1 MESKLKNNT
10 SKQLLWIGMIGITM
24 FFAGLTSAV
33 IVRSADHGWERL
45 NNIPQWFWYSTF
57 AIVLSSLFLIIAKKQ
72 VRQGISPTPYIFSTL
87 ILGLLFS
94 YFQIMGWGQLV
105 NDGIF
110 LTGEKSHP
118 AGSFLYVITLAHL
131 IHVLGGLIS
140 LLVTTIKSAQVKYTK
155 ENYLGIELTSIYWH
169 FLDILSVYLFVF
181 LLYNFTK

>member
-1 MESKLKNNT
+1 MEGTLKNNT
-10 SKQLLWIGMIGITM
+10 SKQLLWIGMIGISM

-33 IVRSADHGWERL
+33 IVRSADRGWES
-45 NNIPQWFWYSTF
+45 IIMPQWFWYSTF
-57 AIVLSSLFLIIAKKQ
+57 AIVLSSITLVIAKRQ
-72 VRQGISPTPYIFSTL
+72 VKKGISPTFYIVSSL

-94 YFQIMGWGQLV
+94 CFQIMGWGQLV
-105 NDGIF
+105 SDGIF

-155 ENYLGIELTSIYWH
+155 KNYLGIELTSIYWH
-169 FLDILSVYLFVF
+169 FLDVLWVYLFVF
-181 LLYNFTK
+181 LLYSLK